1 MCVHEKYLHNIH
13 IIIEIFSLFFPVLT
27 FVVYMLLPELR
38 APLFGKITMIFV
50 FCLFLAYFS
59 ISIVSFGHWKFVN
72 DRPVGM
78 DYSPICRI
86 LGFMVQFTYLQAFFW
101 MNILSFDIY
110 KTFCKVK
117 KFTKNTKIGGKQDE
131 IRKLLFYTMYACGA
145 PMLIIILSVVVEY
158 QPSTYSGP
166 RPEFGV
172 HRCFFGN
179 DLGSFVF
186 FHLPLL
192 VIQVCTYL
200 L

>member
-1 MCVHEKYLHNIH
+1 MNLIKKKKK
-13 IIIEIFSLFFPVLT
+13 LT
-27 FVVYMLLPELR
+27 
-38 APLFGKITMIFV
+38 
-50 FCLFLAYFS
+50 
-59 ISIVSFGHWKFVN
+59 
-72 DRPVGM
+72 
-78 DYSPICRI
+78 
-86 LGFMVQFTYLQAFFW
+86 
-101 MNILSFDIY
+101 
-110 KTFCKVK
+110 K
-117 KFTKNTKIGGKQDE
+117 KQNGGQDE

-192 VIQVCTYL
+192 VIQVSTYVKNML
-200 L
+200 QYYKQC